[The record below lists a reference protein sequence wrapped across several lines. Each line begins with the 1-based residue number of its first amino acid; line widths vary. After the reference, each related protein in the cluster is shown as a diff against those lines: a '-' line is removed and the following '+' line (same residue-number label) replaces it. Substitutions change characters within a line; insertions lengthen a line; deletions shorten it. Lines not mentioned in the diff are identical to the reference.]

1 MLLGAAGDALMA
13 LNVVAVVLANRS
25 GLTAG
30 QIQAGEDFTITGA
43 QLVPAILIA
52 LATPLVPSSVWAFR
66 RLSDRPPTSPRRTT
80 ASVAEGSDGDS
91 SQTGH
96 GPLLRESVVILR

>member
-13 LNVVAVVLANRS
+13 LNGLAVVLANRS

-52 LATPLVPSSVWAFR
+52 LATPLVPSSVWAFSEAER
-66 RLSDRPPTSPRRTT
+66 SPADFT
-80 ASVAEGSDGDS
+80 ATYHRVS
-91 SQTGH
+91 
-96 GPLLRESVVILR
+96 R